1 MSCERLYDFIA
12 ETSPGEFA
20 KGVKFRAIPFLNFV
34 CVAAARKRKPW
45 NDRRDVFKRLAS

>member
-20 KGVKFRAIPFLNFV
+20 EGVKFGAISFLKLG
-34 CVAAARKRKPW
+34 CLSATH
-45 NDRRDVFKRLAS
+45 

>member
-20 KGVKFRAIPFLNFV
+20 DGVKFKAIPFLNLG
-34 CVAAARKRKPW
+34 CVAAAH
-45 NDRRDVFKRLAS
+45 